1 MLFEGLLPNR
11 SIETPEP
18 PEKASWPVI
27 APFTPDVILRDE
39 SSKIRPTPIL
49 KMIEPAQRSV
59 TAKMLSCES
68 TATPIGA
75 GTLSVKDDVT
85 LCGLSL

>member
-1 MLFEGLLPNR
+1 MLFEGLFPNR

-27 APFTPDVILRDE
+27 APFTPEVILRDE

-49 KMIEPAQRSV
+49 KMTPSV
-59 TAKMLSCES
+59 PKKNSPLRF
-68 TATPIGA
+68 
-75 GTLSVKDDVT
+75 
-85 LCGLSL
+85 